1 MSVQTGLLTIAIAGT
16 LVLGA
21 PAVADQ
27 APQFN
32 SRIVVR
38 LAVSPGQAAAEE
50 AALSEA
56 EPLGAIDEGTVVESI
71 AEPESITKHFKL

>member
-1 MSVQTGLLTIAIAGT
+1 MVP
-16 LVLGA
+16 GA

-56 EPLGAIDEGTVVESI
+56 EPLGA
-71 AEPESITKHFKL
+71 